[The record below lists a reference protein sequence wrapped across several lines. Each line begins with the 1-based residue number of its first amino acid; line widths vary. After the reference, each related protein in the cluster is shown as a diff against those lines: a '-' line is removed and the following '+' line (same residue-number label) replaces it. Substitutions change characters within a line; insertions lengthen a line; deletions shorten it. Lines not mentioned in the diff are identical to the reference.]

1 MAYTVF
7 IDAGHGGADPGAVY
21 QGRQEKD
28 DNLDIALEV
37 GRLLSEAGV
46 DVVYSRTDDRYD
58 SPFEKAMLGNNSNA
72 DLFVSIHRNAMPTPG
87 TTSGVE
93 TLVYSDRGLAGEVAR
108 NINANLEQVGFVNRG
123 VIERPNLVVLKRTRM
138 PAVLVEVG
146 FIDSE
151 TDNELLDS
159 RFDEVAA
166 AIANGILESIEQPR
180 ETMQEN
186 IETMESI
193 EPPNMNTETME
204 EDEETIF
211 AKILPPPPNPP
222 KPNRPPRPTP
232 TPLYR
237 VQVGAFRNGRYANDL
252 LQRLLAQGYPA
263 FILQN
268 NGVYRVQVGAFKN
281 LENAIRMEARLR
293 TDGYETFITT

>member
-37 GRLLSEAGV
+37 GRLLSEAGI

-87 TTSGVE
+87 SASGVE

-159 RFDEVAA
+159 RFDEVAS
-166 AIANGILESIEQPR
+166 AIANGILESIEEPK
-180 ETMQEN
+180 ETMQQEE
-186 IETMESI
+186 IESTKTI
-193 EPPNMNTETME
+193 E
-204 EDEETIF
+204 
-211 AKILPPPPNPP
+211 KLCKPNPS
-222 KPNRPPRPTP
+222 
-232 TPLYR
+232 PLYR

-252 LQRLLAQGYPA
+252 LQRLLAEGYPA

-268 NGVYRVQVGAFKN
+268 NGLYRVQVGAFKN

-293 TDGYETFITT
+293 ADGYETFITT

>member
-37 GRLLSEAGV
+37 GRLLSEAGI

-87 TTSGVE
+87 SASGVE
-93 TLVYSDRGLAGEVAR
+93 TLVYSDRGLAKEVAR

-159 RFDEVAA
+159 RFDEVAS
-166 AIANGILESIEQPR
+166 AIANGILESIEEPR
-180 ETMQEN
+180 ETMQE
-186 IETMESI
+186 MQ
-193 EPPNMNTETME
+193 E
-204 EDEETIF
+204 EQEEVEV
-211 AKILPPPPNPP
+211 AKTAPKICKPNPS
-222 KPNRPPRPTP
+222 
-232 TPLYR
+232 PLYR

-252 LQRLLAQGYPA
+252 LQRLLAEGYPA

-268 NGVYRVQVGAFKN
+268 NGLYRVQVGAFKN

-293 TDGYETFITT
+293 ADGYQTFITT

>member
-37 GRLLSEAGV
+37 GRLLSEAGI

-87 TTSGVE
+87 SASGVE
-93 TLVYSDRGLAGEVAR
+93 TLVYSDHGLAKEVAR

-159 RFDEVAA
+159 RFDEVAS
-166 AIANGILESIEQPR
+166 AIANGILESIEEPR
-180 ETMQEN
+180 ETMQE
-186 IETMESI
+186 MQ
-193 EPPNMNTETME
+193 E
-204 EDEETIF
+204 EQEEQEEVEV
-211 AKILPPPPNPP
+211 AKTAPKICKPNPS
-222 KPNRPPRPTP
+222 
-232 TPLYR
+232 PLYR
-237 VQVGAFRNGRYANDL
+237 VQVGAFRNGHYANDL
-252 LQRLLAQGYPA
+252 LQRLLAEGYPA

-268 NGVYRVQVGAFKN
+268 NGLYRVQVGAFKN

-293 TDGYETFITT
+293 ADGYETFITT

>member
-21 QGRQEKD
+21 QSRQEKD

-37 GRLLSEAGV
+37 GRLLSEAGI

-87 TTSGVE
+87 SASGVE
-93 TLVYSDRGLAGEVAR
+93 TLVYSDRGLAKEVAR

-138 PAVLVEVG
+138 PAVLIEVG

-159 RFDEVAA
+159 RFDEVAS
-166 AIANGILESIEQPR
+166 AIANGILESIEEPR
-180 ETMQEN
+180 ETMQE
-186 IETMESI
+186 MQ
-193 EPPNMNTETME
+193 E
-204 EDEETIF
+204 EQEEVEV
-211 AKILPPPPNPP
+211 AKTAPKICKPNPS
-222 KPNRPPRPTP
+222 
-232 TPLYR
+232 PLYR

-252 LQRLLAQGYPA
+252 LQRLLAEGYPA

-268 NGVYRVQVGAFKN
+268 NGLYRVQVGAFKN

-293 TDGYETFITT
+293 ADGYETFITT

>member
-37 GRLLSEAGV
+37 GRLLSEAGI

-87 TTSGVE
+87 SASGVE
-93 TLVYSDRGLAGEVAR
+93 TLVYSDRGLAKEVAR

-138 PAVLVEVG
+138 PAVLIEVG

-159 RFDEVAA
+159 RFDEVAS
-166 AIANGILESIEQPR
+166 AIANGILESIEEPR
-180 ETMQEN
+180 ETMQE
-186 IETMESI
+186 MQ
-193 EPPNMNTETME
+193 E
-204 EDEETIF
+204 EQEEVEV
-211 AKILPPPPNPP
+211 AKTAPKICKPNPS
-222 KPNRPPRPTP
+222 
-232 TPLYR
+232 PLYR

-252 LQRLLAQGYPA
+252 LQRLLAEGYPA

-268 NGVYRVQVGAFKN
+268 NGLYRVQVGAFKN

-293 TDGYETFITT
+293 ADGYETFITT

>member
-7 IDAGHGGADPGAVY
+7 IDAGHGGADPGAIY
-21 QGRQEKD
+21 QDRQEKD

-87 TTSGVE
+87 TASGVE
-93 TLVYSDRGLAGEVAR
+93 TLVYSDRGLSGEVAR

-151 TDNELLDS
+151 TDNELLDAH
-159 RFDEVAA
+159 FNDVAN
-166 AIANGILESIEQPR
+166 AIANGILESIEQPK
-180 ETMQEN
+180 
-186 IETMESI
+186 
-193 EPPNMNTETME
+193 
-204 EDEETIF
+204 ETIQEDVENEENF
-211 AKILPPPPNPP
+211 FKKICQPKPP
-222 KPNRPPRPTP
+222 KP

-237 VQVGAFRNGRYANDL
+237 IQVGAFRNGRYANDL

-268 NGVYRVQVGAFKN
+268 NGLYRVQVGAFKN

-293 TDGYETFITT
+293 ADGYETFITT

>member
-37 GRLLSEAGV
+37 GRLLSEAGI

-87 TTSGVE
+87 SASGVE

-108 NINANLEQVGFVNRG
+108 NINTNLEQVGFVNRG

-146 FIDSE
+146 FINSE

-159 RFDEVAA
+159 RFDEVAS
-166 AIANGILESIEQPR
+166 AIANGILESVEEPR
-180 ETMQEN
+180 ETMQE
-186 IETMESI
+186 M
-193 EPPNMNTETME
+193 PE
-204 EDEETIF
+204 EQEEVEV
-211 AKILPPPPNPP
+211 AKTTPKIC
-222 KPNRPPRPTP
+222 KPNLS
-232 TPLYR
+232 PLYR

-252 LQRLLAQGYPA
+252 LQRLLAEGYPA

-268 NGVYRVQVGAFKN
+268 NGLYRVQVGAFKN

-293 TDGYETFITT
+293 ADGYETFITT